1 MNLIR
6 QEIKMSYRSFIS
18 YTLGLVILY
27 TVFLSFFESFRK
39 NAAMLEDIL
48 SNFPPEFKAAFG
60 FSDVDLSQLSGYLS
74 FLFGYIVLI
83 GAIYAMK
90 LGTTLLSEEVR
101 SKTADFLLT
110 KPITR
115 TTIVTSKLATI
126 LFFIGLQNLIFYTVA
141 LLSTILILTDH
152 VLPLWLFTCMC
163 LSILL
168 VQLFFVGIGMLC
180 AAAFKKI
187 KSVMPI
193 TLGVVFI
200 FYILEMINA
209 SVMDPKLAYLT
220 PFSYFKGSRIL
231 ENNGLSA
238 TFVLLVLC
246 LFVLFICTSYFI
258 YQKKDIGSA

>member
-1 MNLIR
+1 MNQIL

-18 YTLGLVILY
+18 YTLGLVVVYI
-27 TVFLSFFESFRK
+27 VFLSFFGSFRK
-39 NAAMLEDIL
+39 NAAMLEEVL
-48 SNFPPEFKAAFG
+48 RNFPPEFKAAFG

-110 KPITR
+110 KPVTR
-115 TTIVTSKLATI
+115 TTIVTGKLITI
-126 LFFIGLQNLIFYTVA
+126 LFFIGLQNLIFYTVS
-141 LLSTILILTDH
+141 LFSTMVILNEDT
-152 VLPLWLFTCMC
+152 LPLWLFTCMC

-168 VQLFFVGIGMLC
+168 VQLFFVGIGMLF
-180 AAAFKKI
+180 AAIFKKI

-193 TLGVVFI
+193 ALGVVFV

-209 SVMDPKLAYLT
+209 SIMDPKLAYVT

-231 ENNGLSA
+231 ENNGLSVN
-238 TFVLLVLC
+238 FILIDLC
-246 LFVLFICTSYFI
+246 LFVLFICISYFV
-258 YQKKDIGSA
+258 YNKKDIDSV